1 MLKPRYIMIGGF
13 LGAGKTTAILQL
25 ARRMRDQQIRVGLI
39 TNDQSSGLVDTTML
53 KSHGFAT
60 EEITGGCFCCMF
72 NSLVDASNKLTASAR
87 PDIFIAEPVGSCT
100 DLQATVTFPLR
111 KMYGDDYEI
120 APLSVVLDPI
130 RTARVLGLE
139 PGKTFS
145 QKVLYIFEKQ
155 LEEADVLVINKCD
168 LVSEAQQTALQR
180 ELEQRFPQAKVL
192 RVSAR
197 RGAGIDEWLKLIRT
211 EANRTTQAMEVDYDI
226 YADGEALLGWL
237 NLSATLSGPEFDG
250 NAFLT
255 RLGTAIRQRLDDL
268 EITIA
273 HLKMTLTP
281 DTGNDLAVGNLV
293 RNQAELELSHE
304 LAEPLEEGS
313 LLVNLRAEGAPEIL
327 ESLVEEELQ
336 KLATEQGL
344 SATITQ
350 LESFRPGRPQPTHHL
365 VQLTFGKPD

>member
-1 MLKPRYIMIGGF
+1 MLKPRYMMIGGF

-25 ARRMRDQQIRVGLI
+25 ARRMRDHHIRVGLI

-60 EEITGGCFCCMF
+60 EEITGGCFCCKF
-72 NSLVDASNKLTASAR
+72 NSLVDASDKLTTSTR
-87 PDIFIAEPVGSCT
+87 PDVFLAEPVGSCT

-111 KMYGDDYEI
+111 KMYGDNYTI

-168 LVSEAQQTALQR
+168 LISEQQQDSLQR
-180 ELEQRFPQAKVL
+180 ELERRFPQSKVL

-197 RGAGIDEWLKLIRT
+197 NGQGIDEWLHVIQT
-211 EANRTTQAMEVDYDI
+211 ENNLTTQAMDVDYDI

-237 NLSATLSGPEFDG
+237 NLSAQVSGPEFDG
-250 NAFLT
+250 NAYLLQ
-255 RLGTAIRQRLDDL
+255 LGHAIRQRLDELD
-268 EITIA
+268 ISIA

-293 RNQAELELSHE
+293 RNQSQLELSHE
-304 LAEPLEEGS
+304 LAEQLEEGD
-313 LLVNLRAEGAPEIL
+313 LLVNLRAEGEPEIL
-327 ESLVEEELQ
+327 QRLVEEELRR
-336 KLATEQGL
+336 LATESGM
-344 SATITQ
+344 SVIINS

-365 VQLTFGKPD
+365 AQLSFPNPT